1 MLIQLKPQHLAIL
14 ELELEHLAIE
24 PRIVLEDDAVVVLA
38 FQFGNLSHV
47 YNCTHILLRLF
58 QLLDIL

>member
-1 MLIQLKPQHLAIL
+1 MDTFFVLRLQMFIQLKPQHLAIF

-38 FQFGNLSHV
+38 FQFE
-47 YNCTHILLRLF
+47 ILKTYSV
-58 QLLDIL
+58 